1 MVHERPWSVDVPST
15 AATSYGLRAMET
27 DDAVKDLTVACVTS
41 VKNATGLSLDL
52 TQDTL
57 PILDHYA
64 DLADSPR
71 DEVVSL
77 LAPMCG
83 AYFGELIRRQLDDG
97 EWQNLQQP
105 HAEWR
110 LQFARCSLELNPL
123 GIALEVLLGQEVSGW
138 GAHLQT
144 APSDRLRVKEALEVY
159 GDVRDRDYYS
169 FSVRFEAV
177 EQAYLALLNN
187 PAAIHPKG

>member
-1 MVHERPWSVDVPST
+1 
-15 AATSYGLRAMET
+15 MET

-41 VKNATGLSLDL
+41 ARNATGLTLDL

-64 DLADSPR
+64 DLVDSPR

-97 EWQNLQQP
+97 DWRHLERT

-110 LQFARCSLELNPL
+110 LRFDRCSLELNPI
-123 GIALEVLLGQEVSGW
+123 GVALEVLLGQEVGDW
-138 GAHLQT
+138 GAQLRT
-144 APSDRLRVKEALEVY
+144 APSDQLLVKEALEVY

-169 FSVRFEAV
+169 FSVRFEGI
-177 EQAYLALLNN
+177 EQAYLALINN
-187 PAAIHPKG
+187 PAAIRPKG